1 MECTP
6 EVAFLSHIDIKSM
19 IKTREYAGEDKMIS
33 LISNDYRLLHVL
45 SRFGIPLGFG
55 DKTIKE
61 VCEDE
66 GVDCNTFLTVV
77 NFMNDRNIG
86 NSEVRE
92 LSLKSLLH
100 YLKQSHIYFLDFYLP
115 SIRRKLLDGIRLKE
129 SDVSFLIIKLFDE
142 YVEGVREHMEEEERH
157 LFKQVDAL
165 INNESL
171 QDEEFPV
178 YSRHHEDV
186 SLKLRELK
194 NIIIKFCPPDA
205 SANLLNAALY
215 DIYRCEEELTSHC
228 RIEDHLLLPAME
240 SRNRN

>member
-1 MECTP
+1 MECSP

-77 NFMNDRNIG
+77 NFMNYRNIG

-142 YVEGVREHMEEEERH
+142 YVEGVREHMEEEELH
-157 LFKQVDAL
+157 LFKQVEAL